1 MTGQRDVPTP
11 EDVWRRYDA
20 VESRLSAPLSERMLD
35 LAGLRQ
41 GMRVL
46 DLATGRGEPA
56 LRAARR
62 VGPQGRVVGVEL
74 SEPLMRMAREKA
86 DQEGLGNLE
95 LHAANA
101 EGMGG
106 LPAGHFHAAT
116 IRWGLMYLANPV
128 ATLETAR
135 CALVPGG
142 VLVAALWAEPERVP
156 YFTLPR
162 RLLSRYRALPPLDF
176 EVPGTFRYADVE
188 RTRRDFRQAGF
199 AIEHVEEM
207 DVSVFESETS
217 EELLAWVRALG
228 LTRLLN
234 ELPEAEQRAWEED
247 MTAAAEDLRTDGML
261 RLGGVTRIV
270 VARPAPSR

>member
-106 LPAGHFHAAT
+106 LPAGHFHVAT

-207 DVSVFESETS
+207 EVSVFESETS